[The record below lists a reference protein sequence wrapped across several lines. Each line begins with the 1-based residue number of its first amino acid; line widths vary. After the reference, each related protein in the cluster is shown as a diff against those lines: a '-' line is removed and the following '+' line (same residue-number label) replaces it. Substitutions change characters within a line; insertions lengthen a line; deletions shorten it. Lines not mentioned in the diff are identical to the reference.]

1 VDHDD
6 GIYTIQTT
14 SGFFLGVGQGGVIS
28 TRISNPD
35 AGPQI
40 GYNARFEFIPV
51 GLIKQS
57 P

>member
-1 VDHDD
+1 MDHDD